1 MADFARA
8 RQSMV
13 DSQLRTSGVVD
24 PVLIEAFATVPR
36 ERFVEPHRQAVA
48 YVDEDVPVGKGRH
61 LMEPMVLGRLLQELA
76 VGPGDIVLDVGCATG
91 YSAAILS
98 RLAATVVAL
107 ESDRE
112 LAARAN
118 SLLTELSADNAVV
131 VEGPLAEGYATQGPY
146 DVIWIGGAVA
156 EVPAALTD
164 QLAEGGR
171 LAAVIDRG
179 IGAGEAVLM
188 LKRNGIVSQRGLFDA
203 NVPQLP
209 GFEPKMGFV
218 F

>member
-1 MADFARA
+1 
-8 RQSMV
+8 
-13 DSQLRTSGVVD
+13 
-24 PVLIEAFATVPR
+24 
-36 ERFVEPHRQAVA
+36 
-48 YVDEDVPVGKGRH
+48 
-61 LMEPMVLGRLLQELA
+61 MVLGRLLQEVA
-76 VGPGDIVLDVGCATG
+76 VGPNDIVLDVGCATG
-91 YSAAILS
+91 YSTAILS

-107 ESDRE
+107 ESDHD

-131 VEGPLAEGYATQGPY
+131 VEGPMSEGYASQGPY

-156 EVPAALTD
+156 EVPAALTE

-171 LAAVIDRG
+171 LAAVIGRG
-179 IGAGEAVLM
+179 IGTGEAVLM

>member
-8 RQSMV
+8 RQNMV

-24 PVLIEAFATVPR
+24 PALVEAFGTVPR
-36 ERFVEPHRQAVA
+36 ERFVEPQRQAVA
-48 YVDEDVPVGKGRH
+48 YVDEDVPLGRRRY
-61 LMEPMVLGRLLQELA
+61 LMEPMVFGRMLQELA
-76 VGPGDIVLDVGCATG
+76 VGPDDIVLDVGCATG
-91 YSAAILS
+91 YSSAVLS

-107 ESDRE
+107 ESDHE

-118 SLLTELSADNAVV
+118 SLLTELSADNAIV
-131 VEGPLAEGYATQGPY
+131 VEGPLGEGYATQGPY

-179 IGAGEAVLM
+179 TGAGEAVLM
-188 LKRNGIVSQRGLFDA
+188 LKRNGIVSQRALFDA

-209 GFEPKMGFV
+209 GFEPEAGFV